1 MQLLSAFLESVHIAC
16 YFMWKWRKSKGV
28 KYHHPTQLI
37 YKIANKIKEKER
49 KEKKGRQKMEQHWTT
64 LTLKIIDLFKLF
76 SEKTTTFPGVWDAFS
91 F

>member
-1 MQLLSAFLESVHIAC
+1 MKKIEGGKISPANWV
-16 YFMWKWRKSKGV
+16 
-28 KYHHPTQLI
+28 I

-64 LTLKIIDLFKLF
+64 LTLKIIDLLKLF